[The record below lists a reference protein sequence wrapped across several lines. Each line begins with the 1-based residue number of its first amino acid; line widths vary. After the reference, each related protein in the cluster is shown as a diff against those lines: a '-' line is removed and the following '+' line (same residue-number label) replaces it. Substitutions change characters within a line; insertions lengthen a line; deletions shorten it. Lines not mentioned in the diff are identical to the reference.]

1 MYPNTTQY
9 YYKYNCAVFRQYPAL
24 SLLCDQIPAVVWNY
38 YLLKSN
44 QQPCTRKLCKQIS
57 IMSFP
62 TFSIIHYNLPSQDHF
77 SFPLFFLSQKQ
88 KISDFPSCDSFCTIA
103 CKIPTSS
110 SPFPLSKQ
118 RFDSK
123 ALSSKWFFFVFLPF
137 FFGTQQGLW
146 PFLSIAHVLSFL
158 FLYYYVL
165 WPRCLEISQLLGDT
179 VWPILCQLILF
190 LNC

>member
-1 MYPNTTQY
+1 MLY
-9 YYKYNCAVFRQYPAL
+9 FDSILL

-44 QQPCTRKLCKQIS
+44 QQPCTRKLCKQIC

-62 TFSIIHYNLPSQDHF
+62 TFSIIIIIFHLKIISVFHFF
-77 SFPLFFLSQKQ
+77 SFPKAKMFRLW
-88 KISDFPSCDSFCTIA
+88 SCDSFCTIA
-103 CKIPTSS
+103 CKNS
-110 SPFPLSKQ
+110 FFHHHHFYLLSKQ

>member
-1 MYPNTTQY
+1 MLY
-9 YYKYNCAVFRQYPAL
+9 FDSILL
-24 SLLCDQIPAVVWNY
+24 SLSCVIKSLQLCETTICWNPTNN
-38 YLLKSN
+38 LVLENCVSKSALCHFPLSLSFIIIFHLKI
-44 QQPCTRKLCKQIS
+44 IS
-57 IMSFP
+57 V
-62 TFSIIHYNLPSQDHF
+62 
-77 SFPLFFLSQKQ
+77 FPLFFLSQKQ
-88 KISDFPSCDSFCTIA
+88 KRSDFPSCDSFCTIA
-103 CKIPTSS
+103 CKIPISS
-110 SPFPLSKQ
+110 SQYFLSKQ